1 MRIVACLALVVASA
15 ALRVA
20 EDVALP
26 QSSAL
31 DIDGDSDVDV
41 LAVLRSG
48 ELAWLENL
56 HGDGRSW
63 TVRSIARAVAEREVR
78 FLRALDK
85 VQFCR

>member
-41 LAVLRSG
+41 LAVRV
-48 ELAWLENL
+48 
-56 HGDGRSW
+56 H
-63 TVRSIARAVAEREVR
+63 ARRVTPICAQSHNQNR
-78 FLRALDK
+78 
-85 VQFCR
+85 